1 MDERVESVLN
11 AIKHGRVNA
20 RTIALAGRLIDEG
33 VVEQKYEWIVGSVAA
48 ANSDPSPKM
57 RQSVNEILRTALD
70 YSEQHTG
77 QPMPQPLP
85 KPAHH
90 HV

>member
-1 MDERVESVLN
+1 MDARVESVLN
-11 AIKHGRVNA
+11 AIRHGRVNA
-20 RTIALAGRLIDEG
+20 RTITLAGRLIDEG

-57 RQSVNEILRTALD
+57 RQSVDEILRTALD
-70 YSEQHTG
+70 YSEQNAGRHM
-77 QPMPQPLP
+77 QPPLP